1 MLSIVMP
8 SWEEPYITFHIVWH
22 PGCPESQAAASYLIQ
37 HFTRDRFA
45 IEEMGVSVFEWSGPS
60 PRAAVQSPFDSD
72 MGETSVVVVLISD
85 EIEQDGNWSN
95 YVGRLIDR
103 YTSGDDGSPIR
114 RLFLVAMT
122 EGRLA
127 TSSVVQAL
135 RWLDWPGDSNRRV
148 RRLVREVTY
157 ETSRMLRDTL
167 SGDPDL
173 ARQMERIRVFLS
185 HSKHDNI
192 GERVARCIRDWLQED
207 VTLSVFLDIVDVPAG
222 LPSDDVLDAGVR
234 QSAVLIV
241 HSDSF
246 SSREWCRR
254 EVLVAK
260 ASERPIVIADCI
272 EDLDERAFPY
282 IANVPV
288 VRLRSQQP
296 NGIERVVGRLL
307 DEVFKDFLWQ
317 CRIATLRRAHS
328 NVIFVARPPELLT
341 LVNVK
346 KNYPD
351 KSILV
356 YPDPPLGLREL
367 SVLTGVGPPVVSLSE
382 WMEKSV

>member
-1 MLSIVMP
+1 MP
-8 SWEEPYITFHIVWH
+8 SWEDPYITFHIVWH
-22 PGCPESQAAASYLIQ
+22 PDCTESQSAASHLIQ
-37 HFTRDRFA
+37 HFTRDRFG
-45 IEEMGVSVFEWSGPS
+45 IEEMGVSVFEWSEPLPGSAVPPS
-60 PRAAVQSPFDSD
+60 LDFAAGETAAVI
-72 MGETSVVVVLISD
+72 VLVSD
-85 EIEQDGNWSN
+85 EIEQDTDWAN
-95 YVGRLIDR
+95 YVGRVAER
-103 YTSGDDGSPIR
+103 CTSGDDGAPIR

-122 EGRLA
+122 HGRLA
-127 TSSVVQAL
+127 TSFDVQAL
-135 RWLDWPGDSNRRV
+135 RWRDWPGEQGRRA

-167 SGDPDL
+167 ADEPDL
-173 ARQMERIRVFLS
+173 ARQMERVRVFLS
-185 HSKHDNI
+185 HSKHDDI
-192 GERVARCIRDWLQED
+192 GEQDAKCIRNWLQED
-207 VTLSVFLDIVDVPAG
+207 VSLSVFLDIVDVPAG
-222 LPSDDVLDAGVR
+222 LPSDDVLDTGVE

-288 VRLRSQQP
+288 VRLRSHQP

-317 CRIATLRRAHS
+317 CRTFALRQAHPD
-328 NVIFVARPPELLT
+328 VVFVARPPELLT
-341 LVNVK
+341 LVNAK
-346 KNYPD
+346 RNSPE
-351 KSILV
+351 KSMLV
-356 YPDPPLGLREL
+356 YPDPPLGSREL
-367 SVLTGVGPPVVSLSE
+367 SVLDGIGPPVVSLSQ
-382 WMEKSV
+382 WMEESA

>member
-1 MLSIVMP
+1 MP
-8 SWEEPYITFHIVWH
+8 SWEDPYITFHIVWH
-22 PGCPESQAAASYLIQ
+22 PSCTESQAAASHLVQ

-45 IEEMGVSVFEWSGPS
+45 IEEMGVSMFEWSEPPPGSAVP
-60 PRAAVQSPFDSD
+60 PRFDFAT
-72 MGETSVVVVLISD
+72 GETAAVVVLVSD
-85 EIEQDGNWSN
+85 EIEQDNDWSN
-95 YVGRLIDR
+95 YVGRLADR
-103 YTSGDDGSPIR
+103 CTSGDDGAPIR

-122 EGRLA
+122 HGRLA
-127 TSSVVQAL
+127 TSFRVQAL
-135 RWLDWPGDSNRRV
+135 CWRDWPGDHSRRA

-167 SGDPDL
+167 DDEPDL
-173 ARQMERIRVFLS
+173 ARQMERTRVFLS
-185 HSKHDNI
+185 HSKHDDI
-192 GERVARCIRDWLQED
+192 GERVAKCIRNWLQED
-207 VTLSVFLDIVDVPAG
+207 VNLSVFLDIVDVPAG
-222 LPSDDVLDAGVR
+222 LPSDEVLEAGVQ

-272 EDLDERAFPY
+272 EDLDERVFPY

-317 CRIATLRRAHS
+317 CRTAALRHAHP
-328 NVIFVARPPELLT
+328 NVMFVARPPELLT

-346 KNYPD
+346 TNSPG
-351 KSILV
+351 KSVLV
-356 YPDPPLGLREL
+356 YPDPPLGSREL
-367 SVLTGVGPPVVSLSE
+367 SVLDGIGPPVESLSQ
-382 WMEKSV
+382 WMSEESA